1 VQEPIRTVPALRREG
16 AIVPSELTLE
26 PVASAP
32 QTARHWVERELESR
46 RRTDLADAAILGVSE
61 LVTNAVLHVRSS
73 IVVRLVDVDTRIRI
87 EVYDHAP
94 RPTEGQPVVHPLGTD
109 NDSTIGRGLQIVD
122 SISHAWGVSYE
133 HLGKCVWFN
142 PASDSPVDPYGAMT
156 APSATSTDGIGGGQ
170 ELDGSDVTV
179 SLIDM
184 PVRLVAYYRTRFFDL
199 RRELALIALGS
210 DQTASVA
217 HRLTQLA
224 ERMETLRAEQ
234 GLWTAQIE
242 RAHRAGLDRA
252 TIVFEVPRYML
263 SEIQEFRRLLDDADE
278 FARDAHL
285 LTLEAGAQER
295 ELRAW
300 YLGEITAQLQGNS
313 PIPWT
318 GTFEVDDPR

>member
-1 VQEPIRTVPALRREG
+1 M
-16 AIVPSELTLE
+16 PSELTLE

-32 QTARHWVERELESR
+32 QTARHWVEQELRSR

-94 RPTEGQPVVHPLGTD
+94 RPTEGQPVVHPLG
-109 NDSTIGRGLQIVD
+109 NDTESTIGRGLQIVD

-142 PASDSPVDPYGAMT
+142 PASDTPADPYGAVT
-156 APSATSTDGIGGGQ
+156 APTALSIDQLGGGQ

-179 SLIDM
+179 TLIDM
-184 PVRLVAYYRTRFFDL
+184 PVRLVTHYRTRFFDL
-199 RRELALIALGS
+199 RRELALIALS
-210 DQTASVA
+210 TEPTASVA
-217 HRLTQLA
+217 QRLTQLA

-234 GLWTAQIE
+234 GLWTTQIE
-242 RAHRAGLDRA
+242 RAFRSGLDRA

-263 SEIQEFRRLLDDADE
+263 SEIEEFRRLLDDADE

-285 LTLEAGAQER
+285 LTLAAGAQER
-295 ELRAW
+295 ALRAW
-300 YLGEITAQLQGNS
+300 YLGDITAQLRGNS
-313 PIPWT
+313 PIPWA
-318 GTFEVDDPR
+318 GGFEIDDPR